1 MPADDVLQNLRAF
14 VAEREWSQFHSPA
27 NLAKSILIEA
37 AELLEHFQWND
48 DFDRDEVLDELA
60 DVMTYGILL
69 ADHLN
74 ANVSEIVS
82 SKLAKTRA
90 KYPVSLAKGTS
101 EKYDRLQS

>member
-1 MPADDVLQNLRAF
+1 MPTNDVLQELRAF
-14 VAEREWSQFHSPA
+14 VIEREWAQFHTPA
-27 NLAKSILIEA
+27 NLAKSILIEG

-74 ANVSEIVS
+74 ADVGEIVLN
-82 SKLAKTRA
+82 KLTKTRA
-90 KYPVSLAKGTS
+90 KYPVELAKGTS
-101 EKYDRLQS
+101 EKYDRLSD